1 MAQYNPQLNQ
11 LRKRQRGLSVDG
23 LRLWGAFFAAT
34 GIFGQAVLQN
44 GILNVSGLS
53 GTELLAVLDS
63 RPEMMT
69 VASVALIMQFASYCA
84 VPIFAAL
91 MTEGLV
97 KTHDIKAYA
106 IRVAALAVISELPY
120 NLAYGGKLLDLG
132 TRNPVFGLLL
142 GMAAVWLLQ
151 HYAETDSRGRNL
163 LFTLLILGMGSLWA
177 LMLKIDCGVTLLWC
191 VALLW
196 KFRHNTVWQLMWGT
210 AACMLNFPAPL
221 GLLALYA
228 YNGKQGEANRKL
240 VYGWYPVALLVLGA
254 AGLVL
259 KGL

>member
-11 LRKRQRGLSVDG
+11 MRKPDRSLSTDG
-23 LRLWGAFFAAT
+23 MRLWGAFFAAS
-34 GIFGQAVLQN
+34 GIFGQAILQN

-69 VASVALIMQFASYCA
+69 VASVALILQFASYCA

-91 MTEGLV
+91 MAEGLF
-97 KTHDIKAYA
+97 KTHDFKAYA
-106 IRVAALAVISELPY
+106 IRVATLAVVCEIPY
-120 NLAYGGKLLDLG
+120 NLAFSGKLLDFA

-142 GMAAVWLLQ
+142 GMVAVWLLQ

-177 LMLKIDCGVTLLWC
+177 LMLKIDCGVSLLWC

-196 KFRHNTVWQLMWGT
+196 KFRHNTVWQMMWGT

-228 YNGKQGEANRKL
+228 YNGKKGDWSRKL
-240 VYGWYPVALLVLGA
+240 VYGWYPALLLAFGV

-259 KGL
+259 KLL